1 MIVSWFR
8 NGQVHTII
16 TELTVKQNQE
26 DFLSSTKHHMEPI
39 PLSDWMDGNFFLY
52 IYIYKKKKK
61 KKKIKIIV
69 IIILIIIII
78 IIIIII
84 MNNK

>member
-61 KKKIKIIV
+61 KKNK
-69 IIILIIIII
+69 
-78 IIIIII
+78 
-84 MNNK
+84 NNSNNNINNNNNNNNNNYNE

>member
-1 MIVSWFR
+1 MEPSFGIYEVIMIVSWFR

-61 KKKIKIIV
+61 KKK
-69 IIILIIIII
+69 
-78 IIIIII
+78 
-84 MNNK
+84 